1 MADLPLQWS
10 TTTAAGSEW
19 AADFTL
25 LDDDGAPMDI
35 GGKTFE
41 FVIRPT
47 VVDAAMP
54 PLIKVATTA
63 TVQGYIAVDTG
74 TATVQVVLTPT
85 ATALLGKGSRP
96 FALWMDAGQP
106 SATCLVEGRFN
117 SRPTASV

>member
-1 MADLPLQWS
+1 MPDLPLQWN
-10 TTTAAGSEW
+10 TTTAVGSEW
-19 AADFTL
+19 GADFTL
-25 LDDDGAPMDI
+25 LDDDGTPMAI
-35 GGKTFE
+35 NGKGFE

-47 VVDAAMP
+47 VVDTASP
-54 PLIKVATTA
+54 PLIKVTATP
-63 TVQGYIAVDTG
+63 TVQGYIAIDTG

-96 FALWMDAGQP
+96 FALWMDPGQP